1 MDFIKGTKHEH
12 NETNKV
18 NPNPDN
24 RPRATTNSYQSKKL
38 QQNNTVTPRV
48 KK

>member
-18 NPNPDN
+18 NPNLDN
-24 RPRATTNSYQSKKL
+24 RPRETIDLERQ
-38 QQNNTVTPRV
+38 
-48 KK
+48 